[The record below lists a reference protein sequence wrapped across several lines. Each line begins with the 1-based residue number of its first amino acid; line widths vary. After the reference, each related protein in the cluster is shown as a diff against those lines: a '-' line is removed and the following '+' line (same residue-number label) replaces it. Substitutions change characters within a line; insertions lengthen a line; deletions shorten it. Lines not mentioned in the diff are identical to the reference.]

1 MGKYEFIP
9 DVAIAD
15 LAFEVQAESLEEL
28 FVLAAQALFSAM
40 VESGDVNPVE
50 KVEIS
55 LESEKLDNLLFDWL
69 SELVYLK
76 DKDAQLFSKFEVSI
90 IQNGNFALQ
99 GKAWGEKINPVRQQL
114 RTDVK
119 AVTYHMFKLE
129 KNESGYF
136 ARVVLDI

>member
-28 FVLAAQALFSAM
+28 FVLSAQALFAGM
-40 VESGDVNPVE
+40 VEPGDVRPVE
-50 KVEIS
+50 KVEVS

-76 DKDAQLFSKFEVSI
+76 DRDAYLFSMFEVSI
-90 IQNGNFALQ
+90 GHNGDFSLA
-99 GKAWGEKINPVRQQL
+99 GKAWGEKIDPEKQRL

-129 KNESGYF
+129 KNESGYY
-136 ARVVLDI
+136 ARVVLDT